1 MVWICRWVPLL
12 IVVFGVATA
21 RADGPPEGG
30 RLTLVETVVRDDL
43 DSVVKAVIS
52 PDGRFLY
59 ATSFRLAKILT
70 FARDQKTGTLAL
82 KQTTSDLD
90 NLGGVT
96 GLALS
101 PDGHLAIAA
110 AFGSRTAVLYLRD
123 PGNGLLGR
131 MDIARDGDAGVR
143 LDFPVEAAFSPDSNG
158 VCVLD
163 DSGVGE
169 NIEGT
174 VVSFRVEDGK
184 LVIVSTDAG
193 KARCYAGGRGLAFHP
208 DGKTLLV
215 ACNRAGTLVVADRD
229 PAAGWTKV
237 RQVVKD
243 EKGNVHGLAGAMG
256 VVISRDGRFAYVNSG
271 RFQGDNAVSVFR
283 MSTDGRLSPIQAIFN
298 GRGLLQGFE
307 GGNHL
312 AITPDGRN
320 VYAVAG
326 RSGTIACFRCDT
338 DSGKLTLI
346 ETIPDGAP
354 GIGLGAAGASISPDG
369 RFVYVPTEDK
379 KAISIFRRD

>member
-1 MVWICRWVPLL
+1 MLRIRRWIPLF
-12 IVVFGVATA
+12 VVVLGFATA
-21 RADGPPEGG
+21 RADGPPQGG

-52 PDGRFLY
+52 PDGRYLY
-59 ATSFRLAKILT
+59 AASFRQSKILT
-70 FARDQKTGTLAL
+70 FARDSKTGKLTL
-82 KQTTSDLD
+82 KQTMSDPE

-96 GLALS
+96 GFALS
-101 PDGHLAIAA
+101 PDGHLAVAA

-131 MDIARDGDAGVR
+131 MDIARDGEGGVR

-169 NIEGT
+169 NIEGA

-184 LVIVSTDAG
+184 LVIVGTDSG
-193 KARCYAGGRGLAFHP
+193 KAGCYAGGRGLAFHP

-215 ACNRAGTLVVADRD
+215 ACNRAGTLIVADRD

-256 VVISRDGRFAYVNSG
+256 VVINRDGRFVYVNSG

-283 MSTDGRLSPIQAIFN
+283 MSTDGRLSPIQEIFD
-298 GRGLLQGFE
+298 GRGMLQGFE

-312 AITPDGRN
+312 GITPDGLN
-320 VYAVAG
+320 VYAVAS
-326 RSGTIACFRCDT
+326 RSGTIACFHRDA
-338 DSGKLTLI
+338 DSGKLTLV

-369 RFVYVPTEDK
+369 HFVYVPAEDK